1 MESCDKER
9 DKEPD
14 KERDKELNNSITEYI
29 DSLNEIERLA
39 FDIAKRELKS
49 SFIIEKTIGYLE
61 FMKSRQKQK

>member
-1 MESCDKER
+1 MYNINILESCDKER
-9 DKEPD
+9 DKELD
-14 KERDKELNNSITEYI
+14 NSITEYI

-61 FMKSRQKQK
+61 FMKSRQDDK